1 MLSLGKLLLVVA
13 LNVLG
18 TLCYIPAVPTNDTQK
33 AITAGLNVTDI
44 SKLNLH
50 WFSNGF
56 ILYTSYLAHKIVL
69 RKNSAVLTPRVCLF
83 SWQVTGVPA

>member
-1 MLSLGKLLLVVA
+1 MLSLGKLVLVIA

-18 TLCYIPAVPTNDTQK
+18 ALCYIPAVPTNDTQK

-56 ILYTSYLAHKIVL
+56 IVYLIVHTIFLTQIPQRLL
-69 RKNSAVLTPRVCLF
+69 RECVLSIGR
-83 SWQVTGVPA
+83 